1 LAIAAGGYTFFLW
14 NSVKETADK
23 MHDNATLKNHL
34 APALTNSHP
43 QPISILL
50 LGVDERK
57 NDVGRS
63 DTSMVLTLNPEKK
76 NMQMVSIP

>member
-1 LAIAAGGYTFFLW
+1 MKDEKETRANPAIHYHYFGNCCWWVYFFLW

-23 MHDNATLKNHL
+23 MHDNVTLKNHL
-34 APALTNSHP
+34 APELTNSHP

-57 NDVGRS
+57 NDV
-63 DTSMVLTLNPEKK
+63 LIL
-76 NMQMVSIP
+76 QWF